1 MVKQKNGRA
10 VLLAGV
16 SVLVLGGVAAQA
28 QTVTWGAT
36 VSRPPDMMRPE
47 PAFRYRPDPA
57 FSYRPPPAYSYRP
70 AYIYTSE
77 SASRS
82 KKAKPPKPAKTRVVS
97 IRTYAPARPRPVI
110 EVTTETK
117 QRTEII
123 ASTPP
128 KPVEIKT
135 EVQPEVVAAPA
146 PKPVVEVKTETAP
159 PQIVAALPTKP
170 VETTAEPT
178 RPKIEIASPSLAA
191 TPAQPKREFKIESRR
206 PTTMAVVPPAP
217 VIPVKIEPLPPAK
230 PIIEAKAE
238 PTQPPETTGTTLRI
252 IREENG
258 NAARNSGTGKK
269 GKKGDEKPALTSG
282 QLHIIVSIDHQRA
295 TLYSNGHF
303 VTNTK
308 VSTGTKTHP
317 TPLGVFSVL
326 QKNRHHVSNLYDA
339 PMPYM
344 QRLTWSGTAMHTGPL
359 PGYPASHG
367 CIRLTD
373 QFAQLLWKATKIG
386 ARVIVTR
393 DDVKPVEFAHM
404 RLLVPKPKSE
414 QASAPAKPLVRT
426 ADATSSVSETKSDQ
440 TAKPAN
446 GDQAEQP
453 VDPRTMVVEAI
464 ASSSEFER
472 RASPVSIFVSRK
484 DGKLYVRQ
492 AMQPLFDVPVT
503 LRDPLQPIGTHVYT
517 AMELKDGAMRWTA
530 VTIPSGFGGE
540 PEKKRGKTEAPAV
553 QLPPSSAAAALERF
567 EIPAETAE
575 RLATM
580 LIPGS
585 SLIVSDNGIGGETG
599 LHTDFIVLTR

>member
-1 MVKQKNGRA
+1 M
-10 VLLAGV
+10 LLAGA
-16 SVLVLGGVAAQA
+16 SVLTLAGTPAQA
-28 QTVTWGAT
+28 QTVTWGA
-36 VSRPPDMMRPE
+36 SGARQPDMMRPE

-57 FSYRPPPAYSYRP
+57 FSYRPPPAYSYTPPP
-70 AYIYTSE
+70 AYSYRPGPAFRYTPE

-82 KKAKPPKPAKTRVVS
+82 KKAKPSKPAKTRVVS

-110 EVTTETK
+110 EISTETRR
-117 QRTEII
+117 RTEIT

-128 KPVEIKT
+128 KPVDIKT
-135 EVQPEVVAAPA
+135 EAQPEVVAAPA
-146 PKPVVEVKTETAP
+146 PVVEIRPETAP
-159 PQIVAALPTKP
+159 PQTIAAVTPNP
-170 VETTAEPT
+170 VVETEAEIAQ
-178 RPKIEIASPSLAA
+178 PKVEIASPSQAA
-191 TPAQPKREFKIESRR
+191 TPAQPKPEFKIEIRQR
-206 PTTMAVVPPAP
+206 TTIAAVPPAP
-217 VIPVKIEPLPPAK
+217 VIPAKIEPLAPAK
-230 PIIEAKAE
+230 PIVEAKAE
-238 PTQPPETTGTTLRI
+238 PTQPPETTGTLRI
-252 IREENG
+252 IREENV
-258 NAARNSGTGKK
+258 NTARNSGTGKK
-269 GKKGDEKPALTSG
+269 GKKAEEKPAATSG

-303 VTNTK
+303 VASTK

-326 QKNRHHVSNLYDA
+326 QKNRHHISNLYDA

-367 CIRLTD
+367 CIRLPD
-373 QFAQLLWKATKIG
+373 SFAQMLWQATKIG

-393 DDVKPVEFAHM
+393 DDVKPIEFAHT

-440 TAKPAN
+440 TPAD
-446 GDQAEQP
+446 GDPAEQP

-464 ASSSEFER
+464 ASSTEVER

-492 AMQPLFDVPVT
+492 GMQPLFDVPLT
-503 LRDPLQPIGTHVYT
+503 LRDPLQPIGTHVFT
-517 AMELKDGAMRWTA
+517 AMELKEGAMRWTA

-553 QLPPSSAAAALERF
+553 QLPPSSAAAALERLD
-567 EIPAETAE
+567 IPAETAE

-599 LHTDFIVLTR
+599 QGTDFIVLTR

>member
-1 MVKQKNGRA
+1 M
-10 VLLAGV
+10 LLAGA
-16 SVLVLGGVAAQA
+16 SVLTLAGTPAQA
-28 QTVTWGAT
+28 QTVTWGA
-36 VSRPPDMMRPE
+36 SGARPPDMMRPE

-57 FSYRPPPAYSYRP
+57 FSYRPPPAYSYTPPP
-70 AYIYTSE
+70 AYSYRPEPAFRYTPE

-82 KKAKPPKPAKTRVVS
+82 KKAKPSKPAKTRVVS

-110 EVTTETK
+110 EISTETRR
-117 QRTEII
+117 RTEIT

-128 KPVEIKT
+128 KPVDIKT
-135 EVQPEVVAAPA
+135 EAQPEVVAAPA
-146 PKPVVEVKTETAP
+146 PVVEIRPETAP
-159 PQIVAALPTKP
+159 PQTIAAVTPNP
-170 VETTAEPT
+170 VVETEAEIAQ
-178 RPKIEIASPSLAA
+178 PKVEIASPSQAA
-191 TPAQPKREFKIESRR
+191 TPAQPKPEFKIEIRQR
-206 PTTMAVVPPAP
+206 TTIAAVPPAP
-217 VIPVKIEPLPPAK
+217 VIPAKIEPLAPAK
-230 PIIEAKAE
+230 PIVEAKAE
-238 PTQPPETTGTTLRI
+238 PTQPPETTGTLRI
-252 IREENG
+252 IREENV
-258 NAARNSGTGKK
+258 NTARNSGTGKK
-269 GKKGDEKPALTSG
+269 GKKAEEKPAATSG

-303 VTNTK
+303 VASTK

-326 QKNRHHVSNLYDA
+326 QKNRHHISNLYDA

-367 CIRLTD
+367 CIRLPD
-373 QFAQLLWKATKIG
+373 SFAQMLWKATKIG

-393 DDVKPVEFAHM
+393 DDVKPIEFAHT

-440 TAKPAN
+440 TPAD
-446 GDQAEQP
+446 GDPAEQP

-464 ASSSEFER
+464 ASSTEVER

-492 AMQPLFDVPVT
+492 GMQPLFDVPLT

-553 QLPPSSAAAALERF
+553 QLPPSSAAAALERLD
-567 EIPAETAE
+567 IPAETAE

-599 LHTDFIVLTR
+599 QGTDFIVLTR

>member
-1 MVKQKNGRA
+1 M
-10 VLLAGV
+10 LLAGA
-16 SVLVLGGVAAQA
+16 SVLTLAGTPAQA
-28 QTVTWGAT
+28 QTVTWGA
-36 VSRPPDMMRPE
+36 SGARPPDMMRPE

-57 FSYRPPPAYSYRP
+57 FSYRPPPAYSYTPPP
-70 AYIYTSE
+70 AYSYRPEPAFRYTPE

-82 KKAKPPKPAKTRVVS
+82 KKAKPSKPAKTRVVS

-110 EVTTETK
+110 EISTETRR
-117 QRTEII
+117 RTEII

-135 EVQPEVVAAPA
+135 EAQPEVVAAPA
-146 PKPVVEVKTETAP
+146 PKLVVEAKTETAP
-159 PQIVAALPTKP
+159 PQIVAAVTPKP
-170 VETTAEPT
+170 AVETTAEPT
-178 RPKIEIASPSLAA
+178 QPKIE
-191 TPAQPKREFKIESRR
+191 TAQPPQAAAPAREKPEFKIEIRQR
-206 PTTMAVVPPAP
+206 TTIAAVPPAP
-217 VIPVKIEPLPPAK
+217 VIPAKIEPLAPAK
-230 PIIEAKAE
+230 PIVEAKAE
-238 PTQPPETTGTTLRI
+238 PTQPPETTGTLRI
-252 IREENG
+252 IREENV
-258 NAARNSGTGKK
+258 NTARNSGTGKK
-269 GKKGDEKPALTSG
+269 GKKAEEKPAATSG

-303 VTNTK
+303 VASTK

-326 QKNRHHVSNLYDA
+326 QKNRHHISNLYDA

-367 CIRLTD
+367 CIRLPD
-373 QFAQLLWKATKIG
+373 SFAQMLWKATKIG

-393 DDVKPVEFAHM
+393 DDVKPIEFAHT

-440 TAKPAN
+440 TPAD
-446 GDQAEQP
+446 GDPAEQP

-464 ASSSEFER
+464 ASSTEVER

-492 AMQPLFDVPVT
+492 GMQPLFDVPLT

-553 QLPPSSAAAALERF
+553 QLPPSSAAAALERLD
-567 EIPAETAE
+567 IPAETAE

-599 LHTDFIVLTR
+599 QGTDFIVLTR